1 MAKRIG
7 KKLIS
12 ATSTQKIDGKLQP
25 QALELEEAVLGA
37 LMIDN
42 ESLSDTI
49 DSLQPEYFYKP
60 DNQKIFEAII
70 NLFNNA
76 SPIILLEIL
85 ISDLLINFS
94 AIILA

>member
-37 LMIDN
+37 LMIDK
-42 ESLSDTI
+42 T
-49 DSLQPEYFYKP
+49 Y
-60 DNQKIFEAII
+60 
-70 NLFNNA
+70 NNSY
-76 SPIILLEIL
+76 SPHHSPVLTLYYVGY
-85 ISDLLINFS
+85 
-94 AIILA
+94 